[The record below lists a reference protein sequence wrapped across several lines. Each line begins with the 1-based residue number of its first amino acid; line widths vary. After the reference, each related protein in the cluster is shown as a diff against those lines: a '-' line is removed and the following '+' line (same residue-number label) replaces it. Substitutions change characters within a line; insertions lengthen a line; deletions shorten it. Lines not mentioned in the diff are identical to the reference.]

1 MATVEVL
8 KMMRGVDDKVNVV
21 LDGAQWAVIKSST
34 LCRTFIFLDGRQTKE
49 VTQQNANNTNVI
61 MQHTEQTANY
71 VDEAKRSSPDFISVS
86 CCG

>member
-61 MQHTEQTANY
+61 MEQTTSY